1 MLKRIHPPAP
11 IPTIHPS
18 SSPTEVVRT
27 QPPVA
32 LGIAGAA
39 VAVLLRLIPEKT
51 RASSSARACVVLVAA
66 VVSAVH
72 LETFGQAC
80 PANAGSGEV
89 WTPTGPPHASP
100 NSCLVP
106 ASSHPPGGLRAAQLL
121 HLPAVP
127 PLQLWDP
134 FPGARGQAVTLAWQ
148 PCLTHLDCAGS
159 LLRPRAAAAA
169 TGRGGRDPAG
179 LVSPSSLTKEIVPW
193 TEHGLGRPQ
202 GLGSPR

>member
-27 QPPVA
+27 QPPAA

-106 ASSHPPGGLRAAQLL
+106 ASSHPPGGCSTAPPACCPASPALGPLPWGPGASSDFGLAALL
-121 HLPAVP
+121 NSPGLCRLPAEAPCCGSSNGKRRKRPCRSGVP
-127 PLQLWDP
+127 I
-134 FPGARGQAVTLAWQ
+134 FPNQRDSALDGTRPGTPTGSRVSQVT
-148 PCLTHLDCAGS
+148 
-159 LLRPRAAAAA
+159 
-169 TGRGGRDPAG
+169 
-179 LVSPSSLTKEIVPW
+179 
-193 TEHGLGRPQ
+193 
-202 GLGSPR
+202 